1 MYSVDECNNHKADP
15 GSLPDK
21 PHQARRSNH
30 SVSTNK
36 IPNQVISTAG
46 VQWFKSLLCGFLL
59 RGFYLFDRS
68 PWCLYHVT
76 GLGVMSLAC

>member
-30 SVSTNK
+30 SVSTNT
-36 IPNQVISTAG
+36 IPNQVISTAV
-46 VQWFKSLLCGFLL
+46 VQWQFRPPLAL
-59 RGFYLFDRS
+59 RTDLSHIMMELWEIPVLR
-68 PWCLYHVT
+68 
-76 GLGVMSLAC
+76 MAQ